1 MNIIWFLIV
10 GLLAGLLARAIVPG
24 KDSMGLLAT
33 LLLGI
38 VGSFVGGAIGALFTD
53 DREVLDFSAAGLIM
67 SIVGAVVAM
76 LFYNRVAG
84 GRARHA

>member
-67 SIVGAVVAM
+67 SIVGAVVA
-76 LFYNRVAG
+76 LLIYNRVAG